1 MGALSLR
8 IEGWGW
14 LLFGGALSVVVGL
27 LALAWPD
34 ATILVL
40 GVLLGVRMLFF
51 GIAEI
56 MFALALRDV
65 QSDLA

>member
-1 MGALSLR
+1 
-8 IEGWGW
+8 
-14 LLFGGALSVVVGL
+14 VVGL